1 MDMEVAVELLEAL
14 VDKGLGEIG
23 RYLREKTKK
32 DIFMI
37 DHHFMKHYPK
47 KMLLND
53 KSVWRF
59 LESMP
64 GIQESQYY
72 YCKNSR
78 RLVYAVEQ
86 GEARLWILLKEVQS
100 REIVQLTEVVGNARL
115 SLKNYLKNEI
125 SLAWKL
131 QEEKHKFIED
141 LFMNKGHNM
150 RFFREKMGL
159 QLDMDNSYAVM
170 IVVFANGFSNS
181 GVLKQLSREFAQ
193 EDGISPI
200 EPVFW
205 KEMHIIILAD
215 ASEKQEGR
223 DACLHNEKRIGRWK
237 KFMEKKLATQAIIG
251 IGSSYCLPDLY
262 KSFDEAH
269 IALTFCLQDGKNSM
283 VQYFSQMGIFTE
295 LFLHERSRIC
305 KFCRHTLDKL
315 LEYDH
320 DCDADLQETLRAL
333 LACNF
338 NWKATAERLF
348 VHVNT
353 LRYRYDKIE
362 QLLNVDLSSPDVRFN
377 LYAAIR
383 VGDVLKKLDLM
394 QPAYIGNISLQKT
407 NKCSKKQSK
416 TIF

>member
-100 REIVQLTEVVGNARL
+100 REIVQLTEVIGNARL

-131 QEEKHKFIED
+131 QEEKHKR
-141 LFMNKGHNM
+141 M
-150 RFFREKMGL
+150 
-159 QLDMDNSYAVM
+159 
-170 IVVFANGFSNS
+170 
-181 GVLKQLSREFAQ
+181 
-193 EDGISPI
+193 
-200 EPVFW
+200 
-205 KEMHIIILAD
+205 
-215 ASEKQEGR
+215 
-223 DACLHNEKRIGRWK
+223 
-237 KFMEKKLATQAIIG
+237 
-251 IGSSYCLPDLY
+251 
-262 KSFDEAH
+262 
-269 IALTFCLQDGKNSM
+269 
-283 VQYFSQMGIFTE
+283 
-295 LFLHERSRIC
+295 
-305 KFCRHTLDKL
+305 
-315 LEYDH
+315 
-320 DCDADLQETLRAL
+320 
-333 LACNF
+333 
-338 NWKATAERLF
+338 
-348 VHVNT
+348 
-353 LRYRYDKIE
+353 
-362 QLLNVDLSSPDVRFN
+362 
-377 LYAAIR
+377 
-383 VGDVLKKLDLM
+383 
-394 QPAYIGNISLQKT
+394 
-407 NKCSKKQSK
+407 
-416 TIF
+416 